1 MSVQFLLFVIAVL
14 LFAVF
19 WELCK
24 IKMLLKWSCPD
35 PARTLGGGGNEND
48 AASAKALD

>member
-1 MSVQFLLFVIAVL
+1 MSVQFLLFVIAIL

-24 IKMLLKWSCPD
+24 IRTLLKRIFPT
-35 PARTLGGGGNEND
+35 PARTSGGGQDND
-48 AASAKALD
+48 ATSAKAAD

>member
-1 MSVQFLLFVIAVL
+1 MSAQFLLFVIAIL

-24 IKMLLKWSCPD
+24 INTLLKWALRN
-35 PARTLGGGGNEND
+35 PARTLRGGHEND

>member
-1 MSVQFLLFVIAVL
+1 MSVQFLLFVIAIL

-24 IKMLLKWSCPD
+24 IKTLLKWPLPN
-35 PARTLGGGGNEND
+35 PARTSGGGYEND